1 MANLTFQILELT
13 DPIQARF
20 NTFILKL
27 GSISINFTQINE
39 KRLNGPVLTLALKL
53 GHEIL
58 FYFSRKPHF

>member
-27 GSISINFTQINE
+27 ATLDQFQSI
-39 KRLNGPVLTLALKL
+39 LPKL
-53 GHEIL
+53 M
-58 FYFSRKPHF
+58 KND